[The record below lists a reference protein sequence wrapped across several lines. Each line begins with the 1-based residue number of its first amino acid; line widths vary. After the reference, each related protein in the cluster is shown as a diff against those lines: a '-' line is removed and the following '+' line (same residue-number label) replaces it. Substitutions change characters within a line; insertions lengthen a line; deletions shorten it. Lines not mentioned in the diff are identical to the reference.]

1 MGEYNVNFPDC
12 GRFLRLRNSDIRKI
26 GGQEGYVEIFR
37 LHNRGAKVRFFSV
50 NAKYCRLSVQ
60 IYYFCL
66 PGPGAVKCS
75 ADPGPEFSLENMK
88 RIGVSVAMERE
99 LRMLEGSLHLTPEKQ
114 PGGFVF
120 HVGKYDE
127 DHSVVIAQSGIGK
140 VNSALCVASMI
151 EHYGVEAIVSTGVCG
166 TLCDDGSIAQKDII
180 CASSVRYHDVW
191 CGPENLSGQ
200 VQGEPQDY
208 PCVGGEALRERI
220 AAAYGHGVKLGGIA
234 SGDWFVDTEQKAR
247 SIAEACPEA
256 IGVDME
262 SASIA
267 HTCRRYGVPFV
278 SVRMVSDAPLCA
290 DAVSYVDFWETAPS
304 GLGTVLGAVIGYLI
318 A

>member
-1 MGEYNVNFPDC
+1 M
-12 GRFLRLRNSDIRKI
+12 
-26 GGQEGYVEIFR
+26 
-37 LHNRGAKVRFFSV
+37 
-50 NAKYCRLSVQ
+50 
-60 IYYFCL
+60 
-66 PGPGAVKCS
+66 
-75 ADPGPEFSLENMK
+75 
-88 RIGVSVAMERE
+88 AMERE
-99 LRMLEGSLHLTPEKQ
+99 LRMLEGRLGLTAETR

-120 HVGKYDE
+120 HTGRYGDGP
-127 DHSVVIAQSGIGK
+127 SVVIAQSGIGK

-166 TLCDDGSIAQKDII
+166 TLCGDGSIVQKDII

-200 VQGEPQDY
+200 MQGEPQDY
-208 PCVGGEALRERI
+208 VCAGGEALRERI
-220 AAAYGHGVKLGGIA
+220 AAAYGHGVRLGGIA
-234 SGDWFVDTEQKAR
+234 SGDWFVDTVQKAR

-290 DAVSYVDFWETAPS
+290 DAVSYEDFWETAPS
-304 GLGTVLGAVIGYLI
+304 GLETVLGAVIDYLT